1 MKIEYLLLLNEV
13 KGEIPN
19 ISNLATKTAFNAIEK
34 KKYLVLVIKSRKA
47 EYNTKINEIEKK
59 STDHNHDKYIA
70 TPEFDK
76 LTSESFAARL
86 KQANI
91 TSKNDIANFVNKNY
105 QKS

>member
-1 MKIEYLLLLNEV
+1 M
-13 KGEIPN
+13 
-19 ISNLATKTAFNAIEK
+19 
-34 KKYLVLVIKSRKA
+34 LVIKSRKA

-91 TSKNDIANFVNKNY
+91 TSKNDIANLVNKNY

>member
-1 MKIEYLLLLNEV
+1 M
-13 KGEIPN
+13 
-19 ISNLATKTAFNAIEK
+19 
-34 KKYLVLVIKSRKA
+34 LVIKSRKA

-59 STDHNHDKYIA
+59 STDHNHNKYIA

>member
-1 MKIEYLLLLNEV
+1 MLL
-13 KGEIPN
+13 
-19 ISNLATKTAFNAIEK
+19 K

>member
-1 MKIEYLLLLNEV
+1 M
-13 KGEIPN
+13 
-19 ISNLATKTAFNAIEK
+19 
-34 KKYLVLVIKSRKA
+34 LVIKSRKA

-76 LTSESFAARL
+76 LTLESFAARL

>member
-1 MKIEYLLLLNEV
+1 MLL
-13 KGEIPN
+13 K
-19 ISNLATKTAFNAIEK
+19 K